1 VQINRKNIR
10 DLLEEAFYEVLSEQE
25 LKTASQEILGKFPTL
40 KRQLVALLSAEF
52 EEFID
57 EIKWIA
63 PKPSTF
69 QVVLQ
74 NGEKFFLKWNGAGF
88 EAQIAGKKYA
98 LNYVSEFQQALD
110 KLNELLKAGPMKSLA
125 DMDAEADAEADDD
138 FGGGGGDF
146 GGGDDD
152 FGGEEG
158 GEDFGDL
165 EGEEGEEGEEE
176 GGEEIEFEEPGEEPE
191 A

>member
-1 VQINRKNIR
+1 MQINRKNIR

-40 KRQLVALLSAEF
+40 KRQLVALLSEEF
-52 EEFID
+52 EEFIG
-57 EIKWIA
+57 EVKWIA

-88 EAQIAGKKYA
+88 EAQIAGKQYA

-110 KLNELLKAGPMKSLA
+110 KLNELLKSGPLKSLA
-125 DMDAEADAEADDD
+125 DMDAEAEAEAEDDE
-138 FGGGGGDF
+138 FGGGDF

-158 GEDFGDL
+158 GEEDFDAG
-165 EGEEGEEGEEE
+165 EEEEGEDV
-176 GGEEIEFEEPGEEPE
+176 EFEEPGEEPE

>member
-1 VQINRKNIR
+1 MQINRKNIR

-40 KRQLVALLSAEF
+40 KRQLVALLSEEF

-57 EIKWIA
+57 EVKWIA

-74 NGEKFFLKWNGAGF
+74 NGEKFFLKWNGVGF
-88 EAQIAGKKYA
+88 EAQIAGKQYA

-110 KLNELLKAGPMKSLA
+110 KLNELLKSGPLKSLA
-125 DMDAEADAEADDD
+125 DMDAEAETEAGDDE
-138 FGGGGGDF
+138 FGGGDF

-158 GEDFGDL
+158 GEEDFDAG
-165 EGEEGEEGEEE
+165 EEEEGEDVEV
-176 GGEEIEFEEPGEEPE
+176 EEPGEEPE

>member
-1 VQINRKNIR
+1 MQINRKNIR

-40 KRQLVALLSAEF
+40 KRQLVALLSEEF

-57 EIKWIA
+57 EVKWIA

-74 NGEKFFLKWNGAGF
+74 NGEKFFLKWNGSGF
-88 EAQIAGKKYA
+88 EAQIAGKQYA

-110 KLNELLKAGPMKSLA
+110 KLNELLKAGPMKSIA
-125 DMDAEADAEADDD
+125 DMDAEAEAEAGDDE
-138 FGGGGGDF
+138 FGGGDF

-158 GEDFGDL
+158 GEEDFDAG
-165 EGEEGEEGEEE
+165 EEEEGEDV
-176 GGEEIEFEEPGEEPE
+176 EFEEPGEEPE

>member
-1 VQINRKNIR
+1 MNRTEIR
-10 DLLEEAFYEVLSEQE
+10 QLLEEAFYEVLSEQE
-25 LKTASQEILGKFPTL
+25 LKTSSQEILGKFPTL

-52 EEFID
+52 STFVD

-69 QVVLQ
+69 QVVLT

-88 EAQIAGKKYA
+88 EAQIAGKQYA

-110 KLNELLKAGPMKSLA
+110 KLNELLKTGQMKSLA
-125 DMDAEADAEADDD
+125 DMDAEAEAEAGEDE
-138 FGGGGGDF
+138 FGGGDF
-146 GGGDDD
+146 GGGGDE

-158 GEDFGDL
+158 GEEEFG
-165 EGEEGEEGEEE
+165 GEEEEE

-191 A
+191 V

>member
-1 VQINRKNIR
+1 MQINRKNIR

-40 KRQLVALLSAEF
+40 KRQLVALLSEEF

-57 EIKWIA
+57 EVKWIA

-74 NGEKFFLKWNGAGF
+74 NGEKFFLKWNGSGF
-88 EAQIAGKKYA
+88 EAQIAGKQYA

-110 KLNELLKAGPMKSLA
+110 KLNELLKAGPMKSIA
-125 DMDAEADAEADDD
+125 DMDAEAEAEAGDDE
-138 FGGGGGDF
+138 FGGGDF

-158 GEDFGDL
+158 GEEDFDAG
-165 EGEEGEEGEEE
+165 EEEEGEDV
-176 GGEEIEFEEPGEEPE
+176 EFEEPGEEPE
-191 A
+191 I

>member
-40 KRQLVALLSAEF
+40 KRQLVALLSEEF

-57 EIKWIA
+57 EVKWIA

-74 NGEKFFLKWNGAGF
+74 NGEKFFLKWNGSGF
-88 EAQIAGKKYA
+88 EAQIAGKQYA

-110 KLNELLKAGPMKSLA
+110 KLNELLKAGPMKSIA
-125 DMDAEADAEADDD
+125 DMDAEAEAEAGDDE
-138 FGGGGGDF
+138 FGGGDF

-158 GEDFGDL
+158 GEEDFDAG
-165 EGEEGEEGEEE
+165 EEEEGEDV
-176 GGEEIEFEEPGEEPE
+176 EFEEPGEEPE

>member
-1 VQINRKNIR
+1 MQISKKEIR
-10 DLLEEAFYEVLSEQE
+10 ELLEEAFYEVLSEQE

-40 KRQLVALLSAEF
+40 KRQLVALFTKEY
-52 EEFID
+52 EEFVD
-57 EIKWIA
+57 EVKWIA

-88 EAQIAGKKYA
+88 EAQIAGKRYA

-110 KLNELLKAGPMKSLA
+110 KLNEILKSGPMKSLA
-125 DMDAEADAEADDD
+125 DMDAEAAAEAGEDEFGGGGDD
-138 FGGGGGDF
+138 FGGGGDF
-146 GGGDDD
+146 
-152 FGGEEG
+152 EEPAG
-158 GEDFGDL
+158 GEDFED
-165 EGEEGEEGEEE
+165 EEE

>member
-1 VQINRKNIR
+1 MNRTEIR
-10 DLLEEAFYEVLSEQE
+10 QLLEEAFYEVLSEQE

-40 KRQLVALLSAEF
+40 KRQLVALLSEEF

-57 EIKWIA
+57 EVKWIA

-88 EAQIAGKKYA
+88 EAQIAGKQYA

-110 KLNELLKAGPMKSLA
+110 KLNELLKSGPLKSLA
-125 DMDAEADAEADDD
+125 DMDAEAEAEAGDDE
-138 FGGGGGDF
+138 FGGGDF

-158 GEDFGDL
+158 GEEDFDAG
-165 EGEEGEEGEEE
+165 EEEEGEDV
-176 GGEEIEFEEPGEEPE
+176 EFEEPGEEPE

>member
-1 VQINRKNIR
+1 MQINRKNIR

-40 KRQLVALLSAEF
+40 KRQLVALLSEEF

-57 EIKWIA
+57 EVKWIA

-88 EAQIAGKKYA
+88 EAQIAGKQYA

-110 KLNELLKAGPMKSLA
+110 KLNELLKSGPLKSLA
-125 DMDAEADAEADDD
+125 DIDAEAEAEAGDDE
-138 FGGGGGDF
+138 FGGGDF
-146 GGGDDD
+146 GGGGDD

-158 GEDFGDL
+158 GEEDFDA
-165 EGEEGEEGEEE
+165 EEEEEGEDV
-176 GGEEIEFEEPGEEPE
+176 EFEEPGEEPE
-191 A
+191 V

>member
-1 VQINRKNIR
+1 MQITKEEIR
-10 DLLEEAFYEVLSEQE
+10 ELLEEAFYEVLSEQE

-40 KRQLVALLSAEF
+40 KRQLIALFTAEY
-52 EEFID
+52 EEFVD
-57 EIKWIA
+57 EVKWIA

-88 EAQIAGKKYA
+88 EAQIAGKKYT

-138 FGGGGGDF
+138 FGGGGDDF
-146 GGGDDD
+146 GGGGD
-152 FGGEEG
+152 FEEPAGGEE
-158 GEDFGDL
+158 DL
-165 EGEEGEEGEEE
+165 GGEEE
-176 GGEEIEFEEPGEEPE
+176 DEGEDIEFEEPGEEPE

>member
-1 VQINRKNIR
+1 MQINKEDIR
-10 DLLEEAFYEVLSEQE
+10 GILEEALYEVLSEQE

-125 DMDAEADAEADDD
+125 DMDAEAEAEAGDDE
-138 FGGGGGDF
+138 FGGGDF

-158 GEDFGDL
+158 GEEDFDAG
-165 EGEEGEEGEEE
+165 EEEEGEDV
-176 GGEEIEFEEPGEEPE
+176 EFEEPGEEPE
-191 A
+191 V

>member
-1 VQINRKNIR
+1 MKRKELR
-10 DLLEEAFYEVLSEQE
+10 ALLEEALYELLSEQE
-25 LKTASQEILGKFPTL
+25 LKTSSQEILGKFPTL
-40 KRQLVALLSAEF
+40 KRQLVALLSNEF
-52 EEFID
+52 EEFVD

-69 QVVLQ
+69 QVVLN
-74 NGEKFFLKWNGAGF
+74 NGEKFFLRWNGAGF

-138 FGGGGGDF
+138 FGGGGDDF
-146 GGGDDD
+146 GGGGD
-152 FGGEEG
+152 FEEPVGGEEDLG
-158 GEDFGDL
+158 GE
-165 EGEEGEEGEEE
+165 EEEEGED
-176 GGEEIEFEEPGEEPE
+176 IEFEEPGEEPE

>member
-1 VQINRKNIR
+1 MQINRKNIR

-40 KRQLVALLSAEF
+40 KRQLVALLSEEF

-57 EIKWIA
+57 EVKWIA

-88 EAQIAGKKYA
+88 EAQIAGKQYA

-110 KLNELLKAGPMKSLA
+110 KLNELLKSGPLKSLA
-125 DMDAEADAEADDD
+125 DMDAEAEAEAGDDE
-138 FGGGGGDF
+138 FGGGDF

-158 GEDFGDL
+158 GEEDFDAG
-165 EGEEGEEGEEE
+165 EEEEGEDV
-176 GGEEIEFEEPGEEPE
+176 EFEEPGEEPE

>member
-1 VQINRKNIR
+1 MQINRKNIR
-10 DLLEEAFYEVLSEQE
+10 DLLKEAFYEVLSEQE

-40 KRQLVALLSAEF
+40 KRQLVALLSEEF

-57 EIKWIA
+57 EVKWIA

-88 EAQIAGKKYA
+88 EAQIAGKQYA

-110 KLNELLKAGPMKSLA
+110 KLNELLKSGPLKSLA
-125 DMDAEADAEADDD
+125 DMDAEAEAEAGDDE
-138 FGGGGGDF
+138 FGGGDF

-158 GEDFGDL
+158 GEEDFDAG
-165 EGEEGEEGEEE
+165 EEEEGEDV
-176 GGEEIEFEEPGEEPE
+176 EFEEPGEEPE

>member
-1 VQINRKNIR
+1 MQINRKNIR

-40 KRQLVALLSAEF
+40 KRQLVALLSEEF

-57 EIKWIA
+57 EVKWIA

-88 EAQIAGKKYA
+88 EAQIAGKQYA

-110 KLNELLKAGPMKSLA
+110 KLNELLKSGPLKSLA
-125 DMDAEADAEADDD
+125 DMDAEAEAEAGDDE
-138 FGGGGGDF
+138 FGGGDF
-146 GGGDDD
+146 GGGGDD

-158 GEDFGDL
+158 GEEDFDAG
-165 EGEEGEEGEEE
+165 EEEEGEDV
-176 GGEEIEFEEPGEEPE
+176 EFEEPGEEPE
-191 A
+191 I

>member
-1 VQINRKNIR
+1 MQITRKNIR

-40 KRQLVALLSAEF
+40 KRQLVALLSEEF

-57 EIKWIA
+57 EVKWIA

-88 EAQIAGKKYA
+88 EAQIAGKQYA

-110 KLNELLKAGPMKSLA
+110 KLNELLKSGPLKSLA
-125 DMDAEADAEADDD
+125 DMDAEAEAEAGDDE
-138 FGGGGGDF
+138 FGGGDF

-158 GEDFGDL
+158 GEEDFDAG
-165 EGEEGEEGEEE
+165 EEEEGEDV
-176 GGEEIEFEEPGEEPE
+176 EFEEPGEEPE
-191 A
+191 I

>member
-1 VQINRKNIR
+1 MQISKKEVRE
-10 DLLEEAFYEVLSEQE
+10 LLEEAFYEVLSEQE

-40 KRQLVALLSAEF
+40 KRQLIALFTAEYD
-52 EEFID
+52 EFVD
-57 EIKWIA
+57 EVKWIA
-63 PKPSTF
+63 PKPTTF
-69 QVVLQ
+69 QVELK

-125 DMDAEADAEADDD
+125 DMDAEAEAEAGDEFGGGGDD
-138 FGGGGGDF
+138 FGGGGDF
-146 GGGDDD
+146 EEPA
-152 FGGEEG
+152 GGEE
-158 GEDFGDL
+158 DL
-165 EGEEGEEGEEE
+165 GGEEE
-176 GGEEIEFEEPGEEPE
+176 DEGEDIEFEEPGEEPE

>member
-1 VQINRKNIR
+1 MQINRKNIR

-40 KRQLVALLSAEF
+40 KRQLVALLS
-52 EEFID
+52 EEFDTFVD
-57 EIKWIA
+57 EVKWIA

-88 EAQIAGKKYA
+88 EAQIAGKQYA

-110 KLNELLKAGPMKSLA
+110 KLNELLKSGPLKSLA
-125 DMDAEADAEADDD
+125 DMDAEAEAEAGDDE
-138 FGGGGGDF
+138 FGGGDF

-158 GEDFGDL
+158 GEEDFDAG
-165 EGEEGEEGEEE
+165 EEEEGEDV
-176 GGEEIEFEEPGEEPE
+176 EFEEPGEEPE

>member
-1 VQINRKNIR
+1 MQISKKEIR
-10 DLLEEAFYEVLSEQE
+10 ELLEEAFYEVLSEQE

-40 KRQLVALLSAEF
+40 KRQLVALFTNEY
-52 EEFID
+52 EEFVD
-57 EIKWIA
+57 EVKWIA

-88 EAQIAGKKYA
+88 EAQIAGKRYA

-110 KLNELLKAGPMKSLA
+110 KLNEILKSGPMKSLA
-125 DMDAEADAEADDD
+125 DMDAEAAAEAGEDE
-138 FGGGGGDF
+138 FGGGDF
-146 GGGDDD
+146 GGGGDE

-158 GEDFGDL
+158 GEEEFG
-165 EGEEGEEGEEE
+165 GEEEEE

>member
-1 VQINRKNIR
+1 MNRTELR
-10 DLLEEAFYEVLSEQE
+10 ALLEEAFYEVLSEQE
-25 LKTASQEILGKFPTL
+25 LKTSSQEILGKFPTL
-40 KRQLVALLSAEF
+40 KRQLVALFTKEY
-52 EEFID
+52 EEFVD
-57 EIKWIA
+57 EVKWIA

-88 EAQIAGKKYA
+88 EAQIAGKRYA

-110 KLNELLKAGPMKSLA
+110 KLNEILKSGPMKSLA
-125 DMDAEADAEADDD
+125 DMDAEAAAEAGEDE
-138 FGGGGGDF
+138 FGGSGDEFGGGGDF
-146 GGGDDD
+146 
-152 FGGEEG
+152 EEPAG
-158 GEDFGDL
+158 GEDF
-165 EGEEGEEGEEE
+165 EAEEE

>member
-1 VQINRKNIR
+1 MQITKEEIR
-10 DLLEEAFYEVLSEQE
+10 ELLEEAFYEVLSEQE

-40 KRQLVALLSAEF
+40 KRQLIALFTAEY
-52 EEFID
+52 EEFVD
-57 EIKWIA
+57 EVKWIA

-138 FGGGGGDF
+138 FGGGGDDF
-146 GGGDDD
+146 GGGGD
-152 FGGEEG
+152 FEEPAGGEEDLG
-158 GEDFGDL
+158 GE
-165 EGEEGEEGEEE
+165 EEEEGED
-176 GGEEIEFEEPGEEPE
+176 IEFEEPGEEPE

>member
-1 VQINRKNIR
+1 MQINRKNIR

-25 LKTASQEILGKFPTL
+25 LETASQEILGKFPTL
-40 KRQLVALLSAEF
+40 KRQLVALLSEEF

-57 EIKWIA
+57 EVKWIA

-88 EAQIAGKKYA
+88 EAQIAGKQYA

-110 KLNELLKAGPMKSLA
+110 KLNELLKSGPLKSLA
-125 DMDAEADAEADDD
+125 DMDAEAEAEAGDDE
-138 FGGGGGDF
+138 FGGGDF

-158 GEDFGDL
+158 GEEDFDAG
-165 EGEEGEEGEEE
+165 EEEEGEDV
-176 GGEEIEFEEPGEEPE
+176 EFEEPGEEPE

>member
-1 VQINRKNIR
+1 MQINKEQIR
-10 DLLEEAFYEVLSEQE
+10 ELLEEAFYEVLSEQE

-40 KRQLVALLSAEF
+40 KRQLIALLTAEY
-52 EEFID
+52 EEFVD
-57 EIKWIA
+57 EVKWIA

-125 DMDAEADAEADDD
+125 DMDAEAEAEAGDDE
-138 FGGGGGDF
+138 FGGGDF

-158 GEDFGDL
+158 GEEDFDAG
-165 EGEEGEEGEEE
+165 EEEEGEDV
-176 GGEEIEFEEPGEEPE
+176 EFEEPGEEPE
-191 A
+191 L

>member
-1 VQINRKNIR
+1 MKRKELR
-10 DLLEEAFYEVLSEQE
+10 ALLEEAFYEVLSEQE
-25 LKTASQEILGKFPTL
+25 LKTSSQEILGKFPTL
-40 KRQLVALLSAEF
+40 KRQLVALLSNEF
-52 EEFID
+52 EEFVD

-69 QVVLQ
+69 QVVLN
-74 NGEKFFLKWNGAGF
+74 NGEKFFLRWNGVGF

-138 FGGGGGDF
+138 FGGGGDDF
-146 GGGDDD
+146 GGGGD
-152 FGGEEG
+152 FEEPAGGEEDLG
-158 GEDFGDL
+158 GE
-165 EGEEGEEGEEE
+165 EEEEGED
-176 GGEEIEFEEPGEEPE
+176 IEFEEPGEEPE

>member
-1 VQINRKNIR
+1 MQINRKNIR

-40 KRQLVALLSAEF
+40 KRQLVALLSEEF

-57 EIKWIA
+57 EVKWIA

-88 EAQIAGKKYA
+88 EAQIAGKQYA

-110 KLNELLKAGPMKSLA
+110 KLNELLKSGPLKSLA
-125 DMDAEADAEADDD
+125 DIDAEAEAEAGDDE
-138 FGGGGGDF
+138 FGGGDF

-158 GEDFGDL
+158 GEEDFDAG
-165 EGEEGEEGEEE
+165 EEEEGEDV
-176 GGEEIEFEEPGEEPE
+176 EFEEPGEEPE
-191 A
+191 V

>member
-1 VQINRKNIR
+1 MNRTEIR
-10 DLLEEAFYEVLSEQE
+10 QLLEEAFYEVLSEQE
-25 LKTASQEILGKFPTL
+25 LKTSSQEILGKFPTL

-52 EEFID
+52 STFVD

-69 QVVLQ
+69 QVVLT

-88 EAQIAGKKYA
+88 EAQITGKKYA

-158 GEDFGDL
+158 GEEFG
-165 EGEEGEEGEEE
+165 GEEEEGGEEE

-191 A
+191 V

>member
-1 VQINRKNIR
+1 MQINRKNIR

-40 KRQLVALLSAEF
+40 KRQLVALLSEEF

-57 EIKWIA
+57 EVKWIA

-88 EAQIAGKKYA
+88 EAQIAGKQYA

-110 KLNELLKAGPMKSLA
+110 KLNELLKSGPLKSLA
-125 DMDAEADAEADDD
+125 DMDAEAEAEAGDDE
-138 FGGGGGDF
+138 FGGGDF

-158 GEDFGDL
+158 GEEDFDAG
-165 EGEEGEEGEEE
+165 EEEEGEDV
-176 GGEEIEFEEPGEEPE
+176 EFEEPGEEPE
-191 A
+191 I

>member
-1 VQINRKNIR
+1 MQINRKNIR

-40 KRQLVALLSAEF
+40 KRQLVALLSEEF

-57 EIKWIA
+57 EVKWIA

-88 EAQIAGKKYA
+88 EAQIAGKQYA

-110 KLNELLKAGPMKSLA
+110 KLNELLKSGPLKSLA
-125 DMDAEADAEADDD
+125 DMDAEAEAEAGDDE
-138 FGGGGGDF
+138 FGGGDF

-158 GEDFGDL
+158 GEEDFDAG
-165 EGEEGEEGEEE
+165 EEEEGEDV
-176 GGEEIEFEEPGEEPE
+176 EFEEPGEEPDE
-191 A
+191 